1 MVSSGATRAKVLR
14 NSRGMMLRRD
24 LDGFPSRPG
33 VLPNSY
39 SRSVSSRPCYQ

>member
-24 LDGFPSRPG
+24 LTAFLEAWGPRR
-33 VLPNSY
+33 
-39 SRSVSSRPCYQ
+39 RSVPPPANREVR

>member
-14 NSRGMMLRRD
+14 NSRGLMLRRD

-33 VLPNSY
+33 G
-39 SRSVSSRPCYQ
+39 RGAEACRHRRIAR